1 MFFIKCTQSQAV
13 PGLFFCVRFVETVFY
28 VFLKVVS
35 LSSGSVFFFGVRFV
49 ETVFYVF
56 HKVDSLSSETESF
69 FAFAV
74 GSGMCI
80 SSRRFAMFVR
90 NPCVLH
96 DLRAILS
103 TIGNVHFVET
113 LCYVLS
119 QPLCFT

>member
-1 MFFIKCTQSQAV
+1 MERFVETVFYVFHKVHSVSSGSGSFF
-13 PGLFFCVRFVETVFY
+13 GVRFVETVFY

-35 LSSGSVFFFGVRFV
+35 LSSGSAIILGVRFV

-56 HKVDSLSSETESF
+56 HKVDSLSSET
-69 FAFAV
+69 AILLPFAV

-80 SSRRFAMFVR
+80 SSRWFAMFVR

-103 TIGNVHFVET
+103 RIGNVHFVEM
-113 LCYVLS
+113 V
-119 QPLCFT
+119 